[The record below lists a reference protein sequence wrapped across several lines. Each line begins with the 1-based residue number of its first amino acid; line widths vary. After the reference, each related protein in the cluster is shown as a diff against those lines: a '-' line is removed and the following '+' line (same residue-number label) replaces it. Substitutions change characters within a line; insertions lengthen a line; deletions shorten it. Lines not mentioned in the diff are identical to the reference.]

1 MRGPDID
8 AIHNPIPSSITG
20 IPNNKVGSVI
30 LENIEINCPGR
41 ATKGQAYIPL
51 WRVKDVPEQITKYPE
66 FSMFGELPAY
76 GLYLRHA
83 KNITMKNVKL
93 VLDDSDYRPGIV
105 ADDVKRLVMEELQPN
120 DVFHHQ

>member
-1 MRGPDID
+1 
-8 AIHNPIPSSITG
+8 
-20 IPNNKVGSVI
+20 
-30 LENIEINCPGR
+30 
-41 ATKGQAYIPL
+41 
-51 WRVKDVPEQITKYPE
+51 
-66 FSMFGELPAY
+66 MFGELPAY

-105 ADDVKRLVMEELQPN
+105 ADDVKRLVTEELQPN

>member
-1 MRGPDID
+1 
-8 AIHNPIPSSITG
+8 
-20 IPNNKVGSVI
+20 
-30 LENIEINCPGR
+30 
-41 ATKGQAYIPL
+41 
-51 WRVKDVPEQITKYPE
+51 
-66 FSMFGELPAY
+66 MFGELPAY